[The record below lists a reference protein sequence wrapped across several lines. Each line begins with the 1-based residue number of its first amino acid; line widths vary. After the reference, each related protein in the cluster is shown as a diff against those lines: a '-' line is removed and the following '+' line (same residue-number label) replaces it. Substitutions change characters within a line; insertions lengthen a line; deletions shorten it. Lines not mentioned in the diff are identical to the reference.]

1 MKKHKWTEQEEETLR
16 KRYPD
21 TLPEELSL
29 LMGMPLPSIL
39 AKARNM
45 KLRRSPDYIARVRS
59 RVARQNLQKMNTE
72 QGRERQ
78 RNGVREMIR
87 RERLRIKYGLRQRT
101 LRKFST
107 ANRAERSLKH
117 NTRHTARARGY
128 EIDDRAKA
136 VFFTER
142 TRRHERTEQFFKNNG
157 YEIIERPTSPSK
169 QET

>member
-1 MKKHKWTEQEEETLR
+1 MEKHKWTEQEEETLR

-21 TLPEELSL
+21 TSPDELSL
-29 LMGMPLPSIL
+29 LLEMPWPRILSKALKMG
-39 AKARNM
+39 
-45 KLRRSPDYIARVRS
+45 LRRSQAYTARVRS

-78 RNGVREMIR
+78 RLGIREMIR

-101 LRKFST
+101 LRKFS
-107 ANRAERSLKH
+107 ADSKAEQSAKH

-136 VFFTER
+136 VFFTAK
-142 TRRHERTEQFFKNNG
+142 TRRSERAEQFFKNNG
-157 YEIIERPTSPSK
+157 YEIIEKPLQANQ